1 MSINIFK
8 GQKATPSKTN
18 IIDGILCF
26 NISHY
31 SSSGARPWVA
41 NIVLIVD
48 FPQLKSPTPT
58 PPAPLSQSPVLS
70 SREKKFILEKTLNN
84 TLCAPILVLL
94 QVPPPDYYLLSEL
107 TRIHVVLFIFVTHSV
122 DCDYHC
128 KQMYYRK
135 SLRLIK
141 WKISVFFGPPHI
153 LQFLN
158 QSGDRPVFKNQN
170 NN

>member
-1 MSINIFK
+1 MGYNIL
-8 GQKATPSKTN
+8 
-18 IIDGILCF
+18 I

-31 SSSGARPWVA
+31 STSGARPWVA

-48 FPQLKSPTPT
+48 FPQLKTPPPT
-58 PPAPLSQSPVLS
+58 PPAPTSQSPVLS
-70 SREKKFILEKTLNN
+70 PREKKFILEKTLNN

-141 WKISVFFGPPHI
+141 WKISVFFGPPHM